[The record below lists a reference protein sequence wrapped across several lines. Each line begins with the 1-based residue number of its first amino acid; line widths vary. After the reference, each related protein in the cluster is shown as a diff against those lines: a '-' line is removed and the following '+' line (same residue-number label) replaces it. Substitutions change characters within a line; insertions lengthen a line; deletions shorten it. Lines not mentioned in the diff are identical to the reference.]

1 MTKKRII
8 LRLVTF
14 VLTLLL
20 AFYAVP
26 VYAYA
31 SDSLVESSAP
41 VCDEQKVEQNEEQYF
56 FPIAPRAARRAALL
70 FFEPL
75 FTFLEI
81 CVKIGCIMR
90 KYVHFW

>member
-31 SDSLVESSAP
+31 SDSPEETFSP
-41 VCDEQKVEQNEEQYF
+41 VCDEQKVEQNEEEQSEDTYDDYG
-56 FPIAPRAARRAALL
+56 RLVGKTHGAR
-70 FFEPL
+70 E
-75 FTFLEI
+75 TGE
-81 CVKIGCIMR
+81 
-90 KYVHFW
+90 

>member
-14 VLTLLL
+14 VLTLLH

-31 SDSLVESSAP
+31 SDSPEETFSP
-41 VCDEQKVEQNEEQYF
+41 VCDEQKVEQNEEEQREDTTYE
-56 FPIAPRAARRAALL
+56 ADG
-70 FFEPL
+70 
-75 FTFLEI
+75 
-81 CVKIGCIMR
+81 KIFNESTTTPERDCT
-90 KYVHFW
+90 VTVTD